1 MNVLGQI
8 LLWGGFLSGSLAT
21 VLNLE
26 VKPQDNGAVN
36 EWSAWATIPWPWYLA
51 SVTVCIIGIVLLRIG
66 KKSAAESSHES
77 TASLAEIRAS
87 LVNLINHTEQL
98 RGQMDEMA
106 PSEMT
111 AFIDDVLA
119 PDFYTFAEGRNAITA
134 EMGLQKFA
142 DVMTHFSAGERAIN
156 RAWSASADGYIEEAT
171 TCVERGVVMLH
182 DAQQE
187 LE

>member
-26 VKPQDNGAVN
+26 KKIA
-36 EWSAWATIPWPWYLA
+36 WSTIPWGWYIG
-51 SVTVCIIGIVLLRIG
+51 SVIICIIGIVLLRIG

-87 LVNLINHTEQL
+87 VVNLINHTEQL

-106 PSEMT
+106 PSEMV

-134 EMGLQKFA
+134 EM
-142 DVMTHFSAGERAIN
+142 
-156 RAWSASADGYIEEAT
+156 
-171 TCVERGVVMLH
+171 
-182 DAQQE
+182 
-187 LE
+187 

>member
-26 VKPQDNGAVN
+26 KKIA
-36 EWSAWATIPWPWYLA
+36 WSTIPWGWYIG
-51 SVTVCIIGIVLLRIG
+51 SVIICIIGIVLLRIG

-87 LVNLINHTEQL
+87 VVNLINHTEQL

-106 PSEMT
+106 PSEMV

-156 RAWSASADGYIEEAT
+156 RAWSAAADGYVDEAT
-171 TCVERGVVMLH
+171 TCVKRGLAMLH

-187 LE
+187 LG